1 MIGVPSGGTARLES
15 WILITLLS
23 LLGLFLFS
31 RRAVVFFL
39 PYSQIYKQDKYVYLW
54 GTGIR
59 ECSFEKWH
67 MDENRPKQRKMS
79 WVFAARERNP
89 PQSHLR
95 GGRLLL
101 RGGKTKCLCFFPT
114 AVVAAAPGAI
124 SLCWNHDWACSRM
137 WMSCS
142 RAPSLPP
149 LLPTSLS
156 ADRLAHRAAC

>member
-67 MDENRPKQRKMS
+67 MDENRPKQRKWAGFLRRGKKES
-79 WVFAARERNP
+79 TAIAPQRRKASAARWKNKMLVVFSP
-89 PQSHLR
+89 PLSSPPLR
-95 GGRLLL
+95 ALSLSAGIMTELVVE
-101 RGGKTKCLCFFPT
+101 CEWA
-114 AVVAAAPGAI
+114 AVEP
-124 SLCWNHDWACSRM
+124 
-137 WMSCS
+137 
-142 RAPSLPP
+142 PP
-149 LLPTSLS
+149 LLPSSPPAPRPPPPCQLT
-156 ADRLAHRAAC
+156 D